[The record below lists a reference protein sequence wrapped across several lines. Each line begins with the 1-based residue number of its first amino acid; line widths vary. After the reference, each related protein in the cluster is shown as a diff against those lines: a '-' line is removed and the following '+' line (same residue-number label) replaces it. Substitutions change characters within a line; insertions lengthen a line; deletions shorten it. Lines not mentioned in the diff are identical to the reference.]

1 MELSKL
7 ASAVINDVTAAL
19 SGANANPV
27 MSFEQIEDELIE
39 KRLFIIKQLYS
50 KNMLKPEDLMVA
62 LNCIPVDCADPTKCH
77 CGKDSHKT
85 EMHFEIPQL
94 ITDLG
99 SDAISYVGSLDR
111 KVPFKVYFDPN
122 LASMHQYKRRGNKK
136 PYVYIE
142 RTPNE
147 NNMYDC

>member
-1 MELSKL
+1 MELSKI
-7 ASAVINDVTAAL
+7 ASAVYNDVMAAL
-19 SGANANPV
+19 SGVNTNPV
-27 MSFEQIEDELIE
+27 MSFEQLEDEVIE
-39 KRLFIIKQLYS
+39 KRLFIIKQLYA
-50 KNMLKPEDLMVA
+50 KNLLKPEDLMIA
-62 LNCIPVDCADPTKCH
+62 LNCIPVDCVDPAKCN
-77 CGKDSHKT
+77 CSKGSHKS
-85 EMHFEIPQL
+85 ELHFEIPQL

-122 LASMHQYKRRGNKK
+122 LAQTHQYKRRGSKS

>member
-7 ASAVINDVTAAL
+7 SSAIYNDVMAAL
-19 SGANANPV
+19 SGVNANPI
-27 MSFEQIEDELIE
+27 MSLEQLEDETIE
-39 KRLFIIKQLYS
+39 ERLFIIKQLYA
-50 KNMLKPEDLMVA
+50 KNILKTEDLMIA
-62 LNCIPVDCADPTKCH
+62 LNCIPVDCADPSKCN
-77 CGKDSHKT
+77 CKGGSHKS

-99 SDAISYVGSLDR
+99 SDAISYVGSTDR

-122 LASMHQYKRRGNKK
+122 LASAHQYKRRGNTK

-147 NNMYDC
+147 NNMFDC